1 MRFYRCS
8 LQIDLL
14 LTDMVMPEGMSGREL
29 AGTLRA
35 ERPELKVIFM
45 SGYSVDILRK
55 DFALSE
61 DWQFIQ
67 KPFWQEALA
76 RLIREYLDR

>member
-1 MRFYRCS
+1 MIFYPCS
-8 LQIDLL
+8 LQIELL

-29 AGTLRA
+29 ADTLRA

-55 DFALSE
+55 DFELSE
-61 DWQFIQ
+61 GWQFIQ
-67 KPFWQEALA
+67 KPFRQEALA
-76 RLIREYLDR
+76 RLIRECLDR